1 MGSFFAWR
9 PKINFLCPFNNRKGR
24 NIACTLA
31 STDLT
36 SWPAE
41 STFQNMIEATK
52 RIGGLSFGD
61 ILKHPRCAA
70 SSEGIYLLLEFLF
83 NKFWGLRIRLN
94 TFVPNSSTPV
104 LIFTLFII
112 SPSFLRL
119 TNIMELHKRKIE
131 DSCIRN
137 IEAVHITNCAAA
149 SWIM

>member
-70 SSEGIYLLLEFLF
+70 SSEGIYLLLAFLF
-83 NKFWGLRIRLN
+83 NKFLTKKVHLAIYLKNLPVYLLSLPLFWDWPILWNCTKEKSKILASGTSSGCAHHELCRRLVN
-94 TFVPNSSTPV
+94 YVGEF
-104 LIFTLFII
+104 
-112 SPSFLRL
+112 
-119 TNIMELHKRKIE
+119 
-131 DSCIRN
+131 DD
-137 IEAVHITNCAAA
+137 
-149 SWIM
+149 